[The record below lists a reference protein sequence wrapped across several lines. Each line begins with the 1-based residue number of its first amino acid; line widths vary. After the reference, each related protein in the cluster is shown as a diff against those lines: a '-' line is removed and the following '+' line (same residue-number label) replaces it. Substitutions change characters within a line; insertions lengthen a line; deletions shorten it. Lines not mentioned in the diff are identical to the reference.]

1 VKRSALII
9 GLAAAIWSGGTLAQ
23 SRIGDVAVGAR
34 LAETWCAS
42 CHLISAEQA
51 SATTEAPPFATI
63 ADRQPGAYGWIEAF
77 LADPHPP
84 MPDLSL
90 TRAEIRDLTAY
101 IASLAKQ
108 Q

>member
-1 VKRSALII
+1 MKRSALII
-9 GLAAAIWSGGTLAQ
+9 GLAAAIWSGGALAQ
-23 SRIGDVAVGAR
+23 SRIGDAAVGKR

-63 ADRQPGAYGWIEAF
+63 AERQPGAYGWIEAF

-84 MPDLSL
+84 MPNLSL

-101 IASLAKQ
+101 IASLARQ
-108 Q
+108 P

>member
-1 VKRSALII
+1 MKRSALII
-9 GLAAAIWSGGTLAQ
+9 GLAAAIWSGGALAQ
-23 SRIGDVAVGAR
+23 SRIGDAAAGKR

-63 ADRQPGAYGWIEAF
+63 AERQPGAYGWIEAF

-101 IASLAKQ
+101 IASLARPQ
-108 Q
+108 